1 MRWMRYGTRRNSMN
15 ATNKS
20 LPAKRSFIKWSFIK
34 CSSANLLK
42 KWVIFLI
49 GIFFIILMLS
59 NQVLAAPC
67 FNNAQSAYD
76 YLLSQETAQSQ
87 ARAQTSININRATEA
102 ELVALNGIGSSKAQ
116 AIILYREMFG
126 GFKTVDELTKV
137 KGIGAKTVE
146 KNRQRLSVQD

>member
-1 MRWMRYGTRRNSMN
+1 MRWMRYGKRRNSMN

-20 LPAKRSFIKWSFIK
+20 LFIKWQH
-34 CSSANLLK
+34 ANLFK
-42 KWVIFLI
+42 NAAVFLV
-49 GIFFIILMLS
+49 GIFSIMVMLS
-59 NQVLAAPC
+59 HPVFAAPC
-67 FNNAQSAYD
+67 FDNAKSAYH
-76 YLLSQETAQSQ
+76 YLLTQEAAQSQ
-87 ARAQTSININRATEA
+87 ARNQTNININRATEA

>member
-1 MRWMRYGTRRNSMN
+1 MN

-20 LPAKRSFIKWSFIK
+20 RFIKWK
-34 CSSANLLK
+34 HANLFK
-42 KWVIFLI
+42 NAAVFLV
-49 GIFFIILMLS
+49 GIFSIMVMLS
-59 NQVLAAPC
+59 HPALAAPC
-67 FNNAQSAYD
+67 FDNAKSAYH
-76 YLLSQETAQSQ
+76 YLLTQEAAQSQ
-87 ARAQTSININRATEA
+87 ARTQTRININRATEA

>member
-1 MRWMRYGTRRNSMN
+1 MRWMRYGKRRNSMN

-20 LPAKRSFIKWSFIK
+20 RFIKWQH
-34 CSSANLLK
+34 ANLFK
-42 KWVIFLI
+42 NAAVFLV
-49 GIFFIILMLS
+49 GIFSIMVMLS
-59 NQVLAAPC
+59 HPVFAAPC
-67 FNNAQSAYD
+67 FDNAKSAYH
-76 YLLSQETAQSQ
+76 YLLTQETAQSQ
-87 ARAQTSININRATEA
+87 ARTQTRININRATEA

>member
-1 MRWMRYGTRRNSMN
+1 MRWMRYGKRRNSMN

-20 LPAKRSFIKWSFIK
+20 RFIKWQH
-34 CSSANLLK
+34 ANLFK
-42 KWVIFLI
+42 NAAVFLV
-49 GIFFIILMLS
+49 GIFSIMVMLS
-59 NQVLAAPC
+59 HPALAAPC
-67 FNNAQSAYD
+67 FDNAKSAYH
-76 YLLSQETAQSQ
+76 YLLTQETAQSQ
-87 ARAQTSININRATEA
+87 ARTQTRININRATEA